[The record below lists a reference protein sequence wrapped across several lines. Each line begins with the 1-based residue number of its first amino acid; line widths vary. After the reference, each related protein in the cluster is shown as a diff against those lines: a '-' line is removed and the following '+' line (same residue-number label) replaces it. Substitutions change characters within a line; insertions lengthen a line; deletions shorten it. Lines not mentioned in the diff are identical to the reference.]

1 MGVSKVDLK
10 DGTVFMD
17 ISKDTVTADTMVE
30 GITAHNAAGESITGT
45 MKKEPWVFTLE
56 DGSIIEKEVVVS
68 S

>member
-1 MGVSKVDLK
+1 MGVSKIQLRN
-10 DGTVFMD
+10 GMTFLD
-17 ISKDTVTADTMVE
+17 ISEDNVTADKMVE
-30 GITAHNAAGESITGT
+30 GTTAHNAKGESITGT